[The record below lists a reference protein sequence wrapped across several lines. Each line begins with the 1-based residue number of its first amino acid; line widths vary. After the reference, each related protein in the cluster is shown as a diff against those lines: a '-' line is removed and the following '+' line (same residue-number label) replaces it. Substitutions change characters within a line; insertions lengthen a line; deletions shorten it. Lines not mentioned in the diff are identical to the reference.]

1 MSFGD
6 FENYLKGTGKDQLS
20 LRHNWVYLQIFATY
34 GVRLPHTKETIE
46 AHLHLKPEQA
56 ATFSWLPDFTDSLV
70 KLNNSGDFFFKQIFE
85 PMIMLGSSLKSYAH
99 DASGPDSIFLF
110 IKSIV
115 LPGKG
120 QDLDTALNML
130 KDLIKDA
137 SDNAEKAATINEKL
151 SSYQTQL
158 TAIQTKLAATKT
170 KIDTED
176 GSSEATIDK
185 LSGGP
190 EITGS
195 LKQLRALRA
204 ADNAEFHHD
213 IDVAFTSI
221 TYCWC
226 TLIGIVASMVVA
238 AKYGKMAGEM
248 KEKVINLD
256 AQIKTASDAL
266 SIAIK
271 THTTTDLAETS
282 INDLQRHLE
291 LAITKTSAVE
301 KGWKTAVNDLQF
313 ISKKVQKTL
322 HPDSPT
328 SDKLAAINTITHY
341 LTIAAKKWSEIKPL
355 VDQMTLN
362 PVINV
367 AHEDLDLAGLHNLIE
382 QQIG

>member
-1 MSFGD
+1 
-6 FENYLKGTGKDQLS
+6 
-20 LRHNWVYLQIFATY
+20 
-34 GVRLPHTKETIE
+34 
-46 AHLHLKPEQA
+46 
-56 ATFSWLPDFTDSLV
+56 
-70 KLNNSGDFFFKQIFE
+70 
-85 PMIMLGSSLKSYAH
+85 
-99 DASGPDSIFLF
+99 
-110 IKSIV
+110 
-115 LPGKG
+115 
-120 QDLDTALNML
+120 
-130 KDLIKDA
+130 
-137 SDNAEKAATINEKL
+137 
-151 SSYQTQL
+151 
-158 TAIQTKLAATKT
+158 
-170 KIDTED
+170 
-176 GSSEATIDK
+176 